1 MSNDKTVAMF
11 PGEDGH
17 RRGTENSDKRRCMGC
32 MELYDK
38 KWELCPHCGYPAN
51 ATADSPLH
59 MSPGSV
65 LNGRYE
71 VGRVLGNGGFGVTYI
86 AWDPILRIKVA
97 IKEYLPSEFSTRAEG
112 QTRVTVFTG
121 EKERQFNDGMSKF
134 IDEAKRLA
142 KFQNESGVVK
152 IFDSFKANGTAYIV
166 MEYLDGETLADR
178 LKREKTIPA
187 DEAIQIMM
195 PVIESLN
202 HVHEAG
208 ILHRD
213 ISPDNIFLTKDGK
226 TKLIDFGA
234 ARFATTTH
242 SRSLTVI
249 IKPGGAVPQ
258 PRRPGTAHGCLFSRR
273 GTLQDDNRS
282 HPARCA

>member
-17 RRGTENSDKRRCMGC
+17 RRSTENSDKRRCMGC

-195 PVIESLN
+195 PVIES
-202 HVHEAG
+202 
-208 ILHRD
+208 
-213 ISPDNIFLTKDGK
+213 
-226 TKLIDFGA
+226 
-234 ARFATTTH
+234 
-242 SRSLTVI
+242 
-249 IKPGGAVPQ
+249 
-258 PRRPGTAHGCLFSRR
+258 
-273 GTLQDDNRS
+273 
-282 HPARCA
+282 